1 MIADDVRVT
10 TESHEIVRQRRIYV
24 TGHRNP
30 DLDSIASAIG
40 YAELKARVDASNEY
54 VPVRLGEVNA
64 QTEWALE
71 RSGATLPAA
80 MNHVFLRVRDVMR
93 ESFPVARHDEPVRSV
108 GLTMA
113 HENLDIVPIVD
124 SDGRLIGVMTERAL
138 AHRYIRESRTTS
150 TLVDAPTTVG
160 KIVEVLDGELVQGS
174 DRMIEGRVWVH
185 SIDPQRSQSKISA
198 GDVVVAGNRV
208 DAQRQALELGAALL
222 VASNG
227 MRPEPEILELA
238 EERDATVIVSP
249 LDSYVSSRMITLA
262 APCRAL
268 ADAEPLTVDRDDLV
282 SEISEDIKDV
292 HYRAAVAV
300 DRAGRPVGLV
310 TRSDLVSPRPRR
322 VLLVD
327 HAEQAQSVPGV
338 EEAEIVEILDHH
350 HIGSIETRIPVRA
363 TFDPVGST
371 ATLVVE
377 RFRQNGMEPSAPA
390 AAMLLAAVLSDTVL
404 LNSPTTTDRDR
415 VVVEFLEKALGVDAT
430 EFGGEMFEAGSDV
443 TGVSADEIVRRD
455 TKEYTLANG
464 DTLAIAQIEVVG
476 KALLDRGAEL
486 REALERMREADGH
499 AFAALMVTDIL
510 SKGTDL
516 LVAGDAAPV
525 ERAFGKSLEN
535 GALPLPAVMSRKKQ
549 VAPKLLGAFAS

>member
-1 MIADDVRVT
+1 M
-10 TESHEIVRQRRIYV
+10 
-24 TGHRNP
+24 
-30 DLDSIASAIG
+30 
-40 YAELKARVDASNEY
+40 
-54 VPVRLGEVNA
+54 
-64 QTEWALE
+64 
-71 RSGATLPAA
+71 
-80 MNHVFLRVRDVMR
+80 
-93 ESFPVARHDEPVRSV
+93 
-108 GLTMA
+108 
-113 HENLDIVPIVD
+113 
-124 SDGRLIGVMTERAL
+124 
-138 AHRYIRESRTTS
+138 
-150 TLVDAPTTVG
+150 
-160 KIVEVLDGELVQGS
+160 
-174 DRMIEGRVWVH
+174 
-185 SIDPQRSQSKISA
+185 
-198 GDVVVAGNRV
+198 
-208 DAQRQALELGAALL
+208 
-222 VASNG
+222 
-227 MRPEPEILELA
+227 
-238 EERDATVIVSP
+238 IVSP

-525 ERAFGKSLEN
+525 ERAFGKSLRERS
-535 GALPLPAVMSRKKQ
+535 PAPPGRDEPEEAGRSE
-549 VAPKLLGAFAS
+549 APGRVRLLTCTTRACA